1 MEYHWNGLQNLP
13 YVKSLDPFD
22 KLRLYMHLLIESEFS
37 LNRYSLQ
44 EFVDKPELFC
54 HYASAL
60 LNDIKLKDV

>member
-1 MEYHWNGLQNLP
+1 MEYHYNGLRDLE
-13 YVKSLDPFD
+13 YIKGLDIFD
-22 KLRLYMHLLIESEFS
+22 KFRLYMHLLIESEFS

-60 LNDIKLKDV
+60 LNDIKLKGV